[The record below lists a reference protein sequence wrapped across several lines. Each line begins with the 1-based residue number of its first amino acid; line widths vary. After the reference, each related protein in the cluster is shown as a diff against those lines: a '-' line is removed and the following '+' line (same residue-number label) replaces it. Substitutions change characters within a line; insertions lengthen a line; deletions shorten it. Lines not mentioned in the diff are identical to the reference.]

1 MNFEIA
7 EAYSILLVF
16 IDTALSEVK
25 TKFIGPFYFF
35 LISVI
40 NFTCVTGQMARE
52 DITATLGG
60 LLSRGFVE
68 LLSSSSASPEFY

>member
-1 MNFEIA
+1 MLF
-7 EAYSILLVF
+7 VF
-16 IDTALSEVK
+16 IDAALLEVK
-25 TKFIGPFYFF
+25 TKFSGPFYFF
-35 LISVI
+35 LISDI